1 MTIRLAIF
9 VTHPVQYHV
18 PIWRKLTATPGLRV
32 WVYYFSDQSIRG
44 GIDPGFGVPI
54 AWDVPLLE
62 GYEHEFITRDADFTR
77 PHTIRIPRPRQLLK
91 QGGFDWVFIQ
101 GYTHGFERQLARLAG
116 SMKYKV
122 LMRGE
127 FTDVP
132 RRSGRLKPLLRDLY
146 LRWFYNHVDAFCY
159 IGKEAR
165 LHLDRRGIPAERKFF
180 SPYSVDNRL
189 LELQLQKFKR
199 EECRAGLGLK
209 KNYFTFLFS
218 GKIIP
223 RKMPLLLSQAVQRLS
238 STDNLALILL
248 GDGQQKDAVVS
259 ALRPLLG
266 SRLIMPGFVNQ
277 SELGKYFVAAD
288 AFILPSSYET
298 WGLVVN
304 EAMQFGLPVIV
315 SDKVGCHRDL
325 VLPGATGK
333 IFPSGNADVLSNIM
347 GEFMSS
353 PEKAARLGELGRQHI
368 KAYSVEASVSGIIN
382 ALSTP

>member
-1 MTIRLAIF
+1 MKKIGIF
-9 VTHPVQYHV
+9 VTHPVQYHA
-18 PIWRKLTATPGLRV
+18 PIWRKLAATPGLQVR
-32 WVYYFSDQSIRG
+32 VYYFSDLSIRG
-44 GIDPGFGVPI
+44 GVDPGFGVPV

-62 GYEHEFITRDADFTR
+62 GYEHDFITRDAALTK
-77 PHTIRIPRPRQLLK
+77 PHTIRIPHPRQLLK
-91 QGGFDWVFIQ
+91 QGDFDWVFIQ
-101 GYTHGFERQLARLAG
+101 GYTHGFERQVAGLAG

-146 LRWFYNHVDAFCY
+146 LSWFYRHVDAFCY

-165 LHLDRRGIPAERKFF
+165 LHLEQRGIPAERMFF
-180 SPYSVDNRL
+180 SPYSVDDCL
-189 LELQLQKFKR
+189 LEAQLKKFKR
-199 EECRAGLGLK
+199 DECRSGLGLN
-209 KNYFTFLFS
+209 KNHFTFLFS
-218 GKIIP
+218 GKMIP

-238 STDNLALILL
+238 STENLALIFL

-259 ALRPLLG
+259 ELRPLLG
-266 SRLIMPGFVNQ
+266 SRLVMPGFVNQ
-277 SELGKYFVAAD
+277 SELGRYFVAAD
-288 AFILPSSYET
+288 AFILPSNYET

-325 VLPGATGK
+325 VLPGQTGQV
-333 IFPSGNADVLSNIM
+333 FPSGNAEVLSNIM

-353 PEKAARLGELGRQHI
+353 PGKAARMGELGRQHI
-368 KAYSVEASVSGIIN
+368 KAYSVEAVVSGIVN
-382 ALSTP
+382 ALSAL